1 MKRMPV
7 KVQRYLRRIQ
17 LIGVGWV
24 DAKPAKEF
32 KAGDRMM
39 FNYGYTYTV
48 KEVRRD
54 KRFLVF
60 TLISE
65 RTGEEVEMRKRPDTL
80 AAIAW

>member
-1 MKRMPV
+1 MRHV
-7 KVQRYLRRIQ
+7 SLNVQKYLGKIQ

-48 KEVRRD
+48 KEVRRN

-65 RTGEEVEMRKRPDTL
+65 RTGEEVEIRKRPDTL
-80 AAIAW
+80 VAIAW